1 MEKDLGSL
9 RLLVILWDEGEG
21 SPWQPFY
28 RGAKGWPGGQPM
40 WPVPLNFV
48 PKVWWLS

>member
-1 MEKDLGSL
+1 
-9 RLLVILWDEGEG
+9 LLVSLWDEGEG

-28 RGAKGWPGGQPM
+28 RGAKRWAGDQPM
-40 WPVPLNFV
+40 WSLFLYFI